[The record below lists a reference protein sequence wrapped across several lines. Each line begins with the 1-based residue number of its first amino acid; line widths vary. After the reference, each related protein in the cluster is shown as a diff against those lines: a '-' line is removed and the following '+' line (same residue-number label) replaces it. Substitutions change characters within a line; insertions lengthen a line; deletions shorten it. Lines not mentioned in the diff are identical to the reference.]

1 MTIMRKVAFIAVSI
15 SALIYLVLQTSQG
28 QLWLSKSQQSLLG
41 EGTKETEFVVSNAPK
56 QHAPKRDALIDSF
69 TQFLNNSKHATQIA
83 ELEIQLKHMQTD
95 IVEMAAAMQQL
106 TALKN
111 TLPEKKKMLG
121 NAQIQTLQDND
132 TSVNVFAA
140 PPKFQVT
147 STTLAVHDKQQNG
160 PVVQTLASSQSRK
173 ADARM
178 RQLEHQ
184 ARLQEVVQQMESMAL
199 QAISR

>member
-1 MTIMRKVAFIAVSI
+1 
-15 SALIYLVLQTSQG
+15 
-28 QLWLSKSQQSLLG
+28 
-41 EGTKETEFVVSNAPK
+41 
-56 QHAPKRDALIDSF
+56 
-69 TQFLNNSKHATQIA
+69 
-83 ELEIQLKHMQTD
+83 
-95 IVEMAAAMQQL
+95 
-106 TALKN
+106 
-111 TLPEKKKMLG
+111 
-121 NAQIQTLQDND
+121 
-132 TSVNVFAA
+132 VFAA

>member
-1 MTIMRKVAFIAVSI
+1 MTIMRKIAFIAVSI
-15 SALIYLVLQTSQG
+15 SAFIYLVLQTDQG
-28 QLWLSKSQQSLLG
+28 QLWLSKTQQSLLG
-41 EGTKETEFVVSNAPK
+41 AATKQTRLGSSNAPK
-56 QHAPKRDALIDSF
+56 QDELIDSF
-69 TQFLNNSKHATQIA
+69 TQFLNNSKQATQIS

-95 IVEMAAAMQQL
+95 IVKMTAAMQQL

-111 TLPEKKKMLG
+111 TSPEQKKMLG

-140 PPKFQVT
+140 PPKFQAT
-147 STTLAVHDKQQNG
+147 STTLAVHDKQQNAL
-160 PVVQTLASSQSRK
+160 VVKTPASSKSRK

-184 ARLQEVVQQMESMAL
+184 ARLQEVVQRMELTAL

>member
-1 MTIMRKVAFIAVSI
+1 MTIMRKIAFIAVSI